1 MASKK
6 VVIALDNSEACKKA
20 VDFAVDHFKEGYT
33 YHLLHVQP
41 RPYDASSRIAQ
52 AEATGNGHAVLWD
65 IEKTAVKMTQKIMDD
80 VFVPRAKSSGAEVV
94 VKLVHCSPDCTSS
107 DIGAAICEYVEQTK
121 PAALVLMKENKG
133 AIERI
138 FVGSVTKYCV
148 IHCCSPVIIVP
159 ASSAS

>member
-1 MASKK
+1 MASKSL
-6 VVIALDNSEACKKA
+6 VIALDNSKACNKA
-20 VDFAVDHFKEGYT
+20 VDFAIEHFPKGYT

-52 AEATGNGHAVLWD
+52 AEATGDGHAVLWD
-65 IEKTAVKMTQKIMDD
+65 IEKETVKMTEKIMDE

-94 VKLVHCSPDCTSS
+94 AKMVHCSPDGTSS

-138 FVGSVTKYCV
+138 FVGSVTKYCAT
-148 IHCCSPVIIVP
+148 HCRSPLIIVP
-159 ASSAS
+159 A